1 MKRVLV
7 LGQAGTFGD
16 AWCSHTAARLSQR
29 LQVPCIAA
37 SGPMPA
43 AEHGHG
49 WVATASVGAFSGR
62 LMRAADTAVWL
73 HFRPLAVTR
82 AWARGLRAKADGAAS
97 ASSGARLTDVR
108 DSLVH
113 MTWTPH
119 IHRLLRHPALAHLQ
133 IFHLRSPEEADF
145 WLRVQEHQLPGDRP
159 GLPQPA

>member
-16 AWCSHTAARLSQR
+16 AWCKHAAARLSQR
-29 LQVPCIAA
+29 LNVPCIPV
-37 SGPMPA
+37 SDPLPP
-43 AEHGHG
+43 AEHAHG
-49 WVATASVGAFSGR
+49 WVAIASVGTFSGR

-82 AWARGLRAKADGAAS
+82 AWAKGLRAKLGGKAYAS
-97 ASSGARLTDVR
+97 TAVRLIDVR

-119 IHRLLRHPALAHLQ
+119 MHRLLRHSALSHLQ
-133 IFHLRSPEEADF
+133 IFHLRSPEETDF
-145 WLRVQEHQLPGDRP
+145 WLRVQEHRPPADRP